1 VALSATILRFT
12 VDLSDVDRGKY
23 EQLEF
28 RVARHPSESNAY
40 LLARVIAY
48 LLNVQEGIAFTDGI
62 SSPDDPAV
70 WVKDLTGALL
80 TWIDVGN
87 PSARRLH
94 KASKAARN
102 VRIYTYRDPQILLK
116 EIASEKV
123 HRSEA
128 IEIFALPP
136 AFISELEQTVAKD
149 NDWRFLHSEGDLS
162 VTVGEVTVEGEVQRH
177 DVK

>member
-1 VALSATILRFT
+1 VALSATIFRFN
-12 VDLSDVDRGKY
+12 VELSDVDRGKY
-23 EQLEF
+23 ERLEF

-48 LLNVQEGIAFTDGI
+48 LLNVEEGIAFTEGI
-62 SSPDDPAV
+62 GSPDDPAI
-70 WVKDLTGALL
+70 WIKDLTGVLL

-102 VRIYTYRDPQILLK
+102 VRIYTYRDPQILLQ
-116 EIASEKV
+116 EIAGEKV

-136 AFISELEQTVAKD
+136 AFISQLEQTVAKD
-149 NDWRFLHSEGDLS
+149 NNWQFLQSAGELS
-162 VTVGEVTVEGEVQRH
+162 VTVGDVTVEGEVRR
-177 DVK
+177 VS